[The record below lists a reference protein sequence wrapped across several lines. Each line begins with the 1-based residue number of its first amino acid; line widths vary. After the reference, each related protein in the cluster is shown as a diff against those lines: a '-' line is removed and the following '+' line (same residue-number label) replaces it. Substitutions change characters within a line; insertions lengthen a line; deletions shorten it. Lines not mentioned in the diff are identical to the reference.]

1 MFEQS
6 ALSRM
11 TPEQRKRVSL
21 LGVQAREL
29 KRLSQEPRIYS
40 PIPEGLQLAALF
52 LDFRCAQPMAT
63 HVLLFEAG
71 RKNRY
76 ATGRYSGPGDAASTK
91 LLLINNYLAFYA
103 ARQNCPIWAAFGPYG
118 QHSGQHF
125 HALSTSSTCAISH
138 P

>member
-6 ALSRM
+6 ALGRM
-11 TPEQRKRVSL
+11 TPEQRRRVSL

-40 PIPEGLQLAALF
+40 PIPEGLQLAAMF
-52 LDFRCAQPMAT
+52 LDLRCAQPMAT

-76 ATGRYSGPGDAASTK
+76 EWMLNNRMKEGLIGWHDAVRRGASRVRP
-91 LLLINNYLAFYA
+91 LIVEE
-103 ARQNCPIWAAFGPYG
+103 
-118 QHSGQHF
+118 
-125 HALSTSSTCAISH
+125 
-138 P
+138 

>member
-11 TPEQRKRVSL
+11 TPEQRKRVSM

-40 PIPEGLQLAALF
+40 PIPEGLQLAAMF

-71 RKNRY
+71 YKNRY
-76 ATGRYSGPGDAASTK
+76 EWMLNNNRKPGLIGWHDAVREGAGHIRP
-91 LLLINNYLAFYA
+91 LLSLE
-103 ARQNCPIWAAFGPYG
+103 
-118 QHSGQHF
+118 
-125 HALSTSSTCAISH
+125 
-138 P
+138 

>member
-1 MFEQS
+1 MFSAS
-6 ALSRM
+6 ALHRM
-11 TPEQRKRVSL
+11 TPEQRKRISL

-71 RKNRY
+71 YKNRY
-76 ATGRYSGPGDAASTK
+76 EWMMNNNLKKDLIGWHGAVRKGAEHVRPLIAAD
-91 LLLINNYLAFYA
+91 I
-103 ARQNCPIWAAFGPYG
+103 
-118 QHSGQHF
+118 
-125 HALSTSSTCAISH
+125 
-138 P
+138 